1 MKSWRFGF
9 STCGERLSPLALDV
23 SLVVVVGIAI
33 STTIAA
39 ANEPGSREPDV
50 LAYGLGLM
58 MATLLLGRRRWPV
71 RILLAT
77 VAVFTL
83 YAWLNYPW

>member
-9 STCGERLSPLALDV
+9 STCGKRLSPLALDV

-33 STTIAA
+33 TTAA
-39 ANEPGSREPDV
+39 ANELGSREPDV

-71 RILLAT
+71 GILLAT